1 MTRGFVIF
9 IAVIVLGCAYVV
21 SAASGADAQIV
32 ALGASNTRGKWV
44 ASDETYSARL
54 EVLLRSRG
62 IAVTVTNEGVDFD
75 TLSGMLRRLDR
86 SVPQGT
92 RIVILQVG
100 GPASRLGRQ
109 GDWQSDVS
117 TLRSRLEARRIQVII
132 IRALSEIVPPDAF
145 QPDGRHLTAAG
156 HAMVAEWLLPQVM
169 EALKTRGNEKG
180 TF

>member
-1 MTRGFVIF
+1 MTRVVVRF

-21 SAASGADAQIV
+21 SAASGACTQIV
-32 ALGASNTRGKWV
+32 ALGASNTSGKGV

-54 EVLLRSRG
+54 EALLRSRG

-100 GPASRLGRQ
+100 GPDSRLGR
-109 GDWQSDVS
+109 GNWQSDVS
-117 TLRSRLEARRIQVII
+117 TLRSRLEARRIRVII
-132 IRALSEIVPPDAF
+132 IRALSKIVPPDAF
-145 QPDGRHLTAAG
+145 QPDGIHLTAAG

-169 EALKTRGNEKG
+169 EALKTRGSEKG

>member
-1 MTRGFVIF
+1 MTRVFVRF

-32 ALGASNTRGKWV
+32 ALGASNTKGKGV

-54 EVLLRSRG
+54 EALLRSRG

-100 GPASRLGRQ
+100 GPDSRLGR
-109 GDWQSDVS
+109 GNWQSDVS
-117 TLRSRLEARRIQVII
+117 TLRSRLEARRIRVII
-132 IRALSEIVPPDAF
+132 IRALSKIVPLDAF
-145 QPDGRHLTAAG
+145 QPDGIHLTAAG
-156 HAMVAEWLLPQVM
+156 HAMVAEWLFPQVI
-169 EALKTRGNEKG
+169 EALKTQGSEK
-180 TF
+180 